1 MDSRR
6 FKKVGQYIHDHRLL
20 ALAFLAAMTLFL
32 GFWAMQSKI
41 DNSLDVW
48 QSDNDPHWQQYQKFI
63 EKYKIADPL
72 FIYLPSASSNHDK
85 LLADRMKN
93 IKGVDF
99 VHEIDVEPVTGGKA
113 NLISIIPRHGS
124 SPGELSS
131 LLQNVKEILGQS
143 PTTYHLGGVWF
154 LTDQLD
160 TLSARS
166 TQTLFPLVIFILF
179 AGIVI
184 ILKKARNIG
193 LIMTCGLLPGLQL
206 TGIMAL
212 AGVRLNMILL
222 ALPPLT
228 MILGMSHAIHLLT
241 KKKQDHSQQAM
252 DIFAQVAPPCLL
264 SGLTTMIGF
273 LSLTLSSYQP
283 VQQLGIWGAVGSLFS
298 LVTSLLLLPPF
309 FVPAATP
316 YKKADPA
323 RWVRILEKWKWAV
336 LLTLSLVVIL
346 AVVGAIRLQRG
357 SYILDFFMENSIVRS
372 GYLAIEGHGV
382 GLTPF
387 EIELAEKNISPDD
400 LQEKLKNFSRSHP
413 QITHYFYSFAS
424 GITVPDATE
433 HGAPMP
439 ISLGLNYISED
450 VERLTIL
457 TRTLASEKTLE
468 LVEQTEDFF
477 QNEFGTQKEPYVTG
491 SVPLYTR
498 GQKQLFTTLITSF
511 SVAFL
516 SISFIMGLVLRSAR
530 LGVLAIIPNFLPVLL
545 ILGLMGWAGIPLSVA
560 TVTVAS
566 IIFGIVVDDT
576 IHFLHSWK
584 EKTKEYSDI
593 AMRLQAVFSHV
604 GPAMITTTLVAGTGF
619 LGFIAS
625 PFLPLRNFGL
635 LISMS
640 LWLAIYCDLLLLPAL
655 LLFGKK
661 DDS

>member
-1 MDSRR
+1 MATVGR
-6 FKKVGQYIHDHRLL
+6 FEKVGQYIHDHRLL
-20 ALAFLAAMTLFL
+20 ALALLAAMTLFS

-48 QSDNDPHWQQYQKFI
+48 QSDNDPHWLQYQQFI
-63 EKYKIADPL
+63 EKYNIEDPL
-72 FIYLPSASSNHDK
+72 FIYLPGAQSDRIM
-85 LLADRMKN
+85 LLADKMRN
-93 IKGVDF
+93 ISGVDLIY
-99 VHEIDVEPVTGGKA
+99 EINVKPLTGGKA
-113 NLISIIPRHGS
+113 NLISIIPLHGS
-124 SPGELSS
+124 SPSDLST
-131 LLQNVKEILGQS
+131 LLQDVRKTLYQY
-143 PTTYHLGGVWF
+143 PDTTYHLGGVWF

-166 TQTLFPLVIFILF
+166 TQTLFPIVIFILF
-179 AGIVI
+179 AGVVI

-241 KKKQDHSQQAM
+241 KKQQDHSYQAM
-252 DIFAQVAPPCLL
+252 DIFAKVAPPCLL

-283 VQQLGIWGAVGSLFS
+283 VQQLGIWGAVGALLS

-309 FVPAATP
+309 FIPAVNP
-316 YKKADPA
+316 GKKANTA
-323 RWVRILEKWKWAV
+323 RWVQILEKWKWAV
-336 LLTLSLVVIL
+336 LLILFLIVML
-346 AVVGAIRLQRG
+346 AVVGATHLQRG
-357 SYILDFFMENSIVRS
+357 SYILDFFKENSIVRS
-372 GYLAIEGHGV
+372 DYLAIEGDGV

-387 EIELAEKNISPDD
+387 EVELAGKNISPDD
-400 LQEKLKNFSRSHP
+400 LQEKLKNFSKSHP

-433 HGAPMP
+433 HGAAMP
-439 ISLGLNYISED
+439 ISLGLDFILED

-457 TRTLASEKTLE
+457 TRTLASEKTFE
-468 LVEQTEDFF
+468 LVEQTEKFF
-477 QNEFGTQKEPYVTG
+477 QNEFGAQKEPYVTG

-511 SVAFL
+511 SIAFL

-530 LGVLAIIPNFLPVLL
+530 LGLLAIIPNFLPVLL
-545 ILGLMGWAGIPLSVA
+545 ILGLMGWAVIPLSVA

-566 IIFGIVVDDT
+566 IVFGIVVDDT

-584 EKTKEYSDI
+584 EKTKIYTDTSK
-593 AMRLQAVFSHV
+593 RLQAVFSHV

-640 LWLAIYCDLLLLPAL
+640 LWLAICCDLLLLPAL
-655 LLFGKK
+655 LLVGKK
-661 DDS
+661 R